1 MTCSCPFRD
10 KAQRGS
16 ECWSSSTR
24 SRNCASG
31 SKYRDTIK
39 LQTICVDMKIAVIS
53 GEEEGAGSE
62 CKNETAT
69 DKFAGSLRLGLNAP
83 CNKDGTIT

>member
-16 ECWSSSTR
+16 GCWSSSMR

-39 LQTICVDMKIAVIS
+39 LQTICVEMNIAVIS
-53 GEEEGAGSE
+53 GEEEGADTGW
-62 CKNETAT
+62 KNETETAI
-69 DKFAGSLRLGLNAP
+69 DKFAGFLGLHAP
-83 CNKDGTIT
+83 SSV